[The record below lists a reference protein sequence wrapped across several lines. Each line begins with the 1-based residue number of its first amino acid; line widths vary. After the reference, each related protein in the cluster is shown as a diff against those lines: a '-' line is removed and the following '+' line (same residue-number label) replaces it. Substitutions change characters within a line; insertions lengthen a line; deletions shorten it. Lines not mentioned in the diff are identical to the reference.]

1 MLTEKFNNFSYNL
14 LHIVSMH
21 FSCLT
26 SFLRTQICRHN
37 EGIVR
42 VCLALSTQ
50 QITNEGSHTKKLKDL
65 VFL

>member
-1 MLTEKFNNFSYNL
+1 MLTENFDNFSYNL
-14 LHIVSMH
+14 LHITSMN

-26 SFLRTQICRHN
+26 SLLRTQICRHN
-37 EGIVR
+37 EGTVR

-50 QITNEGSHTKKLKDL
+50 QITNEGSHTKKRKDL